1 MIEKIILAIALFFT
15 GGNTVNKAFID
26 TQSDKVQDEEK
37 GETNKTKNINN
48 IVVRTN
54 WDDEYIENGYESFDS
69 VIESRDGGFIA
80 VGETTILEDGSLGD
94 ALIVKYDKDGTIVW
108 QEAILG
114 EDTDVFFDL
123 VEDTDGSIYVIGK
136 SFSSDLD
143 FVNTLNDPHAIIVK
157 YSADGTYEWTA
168 TYNDGGR
175 QINYNDII
183 ISNNNLVIVGNKVNN
198 GSRTGFIRVVNK
210 SDGTEQ
216 KMIYLQNTDYNTN
229 AKSIIKTDDGSY
241 VVIGNS
247 INKTT
252 SKEFPFIVKINENGN
267 RIWAYELS
275 QSTTSNREG
284 SFNSVVELSDG
295 TLIVGG
301 FVKKLDKTNPIL
313 MKFNNSGNLIW
324 ENIESND
331 YAEVC
336 KSVLVNK
343 NNEMIATFEKTPN
356 ENVSLSK
363 NLEVNIKRYD
373 LEGDFIDEHLLND
386 ETNIRHMKTIMTSKD
401 KLVFVGRKY
410 VKVDTVPGEVA
421 KCETRNIKAND
432 ECLQANAFITMVEF
446 FDTCTVKPL
455 PEINIDNRN
464 VVINK
469 GDSFNVMNG
478 VTATDEGKD
487 VTKQVIA
494 TPSTI
499 DTSAKGTH
507 EITYKV
513 SNSCGETV
521 ERRTITVEDPCDV
534 NQLPVITIDNKNV
547 TINKGDT
554 FNVMNGVTATDEGQD
569 ITRQVTA
576 TPGTID
582 TSVKGRH
589 EITYRVSDECGE
601 TTEKRT
607 IIVEDPCDVNQ
618 LPVITIDNK
627 NVKINKG
634 DNFNVMNGVTA
645 TDEGQDIT
653 RQVTATPGTI
663 DTSVKG
669 RHEITYRVSDECGET
684 TEKRTIIVEDPC
696 DVNQLPVITI
706 DNKNVKINKGD
717 NFNVMNGVTATD
729 EGRDITRQV
738 TATPDTIDTSTKGTH
753 TITYKVSDSCGETT
767 ETRTVVVEDP
777 CDVNQLPVITIDNKN
792 VKINKGDNFNV
803 MNGVTATDEGQDI
816 TRQVTATPGTIDT
829 SVKGRHEITYR
840 VSDEC
845 GETTEKRTIIVEDP
859 CDVNQL
865 PVITIDN
872 KNVTINKGD
881 TFNVMNGVTATDE
894 GRDITRQVTATPDTI
909 DTSVKGRH
917 EITYRVSDECGE
929 TTEKRTIIVEDPC
942 DINQL
947 PVINVE
953 KENVVLELNAKFNI
967 MDGVTAT
974 DEGKDITD
982 EITYTPSNIDT
993 SKEGVYEVIYKVS
1006 DECGEVE
1013 KKINVIIS
1021 QNPCAVN
1028 EAPVIN
1034 ASNITLELGAE
1045 FNPLEGVSAYDKEEG
1060 DVTDKITVERNTV
1073 DTSKEGVYEVE
1084 YKIVDDCN
1092 LSVNK
1097 IVLVTVK
1104 LDPCKINELPVL
1116 SVKDIEII
1124 VGTELNPFDG
1134 VSALDKENGD
1144 MTPKI
1149 EIVENTVNK
1158 DKIGEYKITYKIS
1171 DECGEVEKTIK
1182 VKVKDKAPVVDS
1194 VVDEDKPEDE
1204 ADNEKQENINTV
1216 KPQTG
1221 DNINFYIVVVSI
1233 SIIGLTL
1240 LNKKEKK

>member
-15 GGNTVNKAFID
+15 GGTTVNKASID
-26 TQSDKVQDEEK
+26 AQSDKVQSEEK
-37 GETNKTKNINN
+37 GETSKTKNINN
-48 IVVRTN
+48 NNIVIKTN

-94 ALIVKYDKDGTIVW
+94 ALIVKYDKDGAIVW

-157 YSADGTYEWTA
+157 YSSDGNYEWTA

-198 GSRTGFIRVVNK
+198 GSRTGFIRIVNK
-210 SDGTEQ
+210 SNGAEQ
-216 KMIYLQNTDYNTN
+216 NMIYLQNTDYNTN
-229 AKSIIKTDDGSY
+229 VKSIIKTDDNAY

-252 SKEFPFIVKINENGN
+252 SKEFPFILKMNENGN

-295 TLIVGG
+295 SLIVGG

-313 MKFNNSGNLIW
+313 MKFNSSGNLIW

-343 NNEMIATFEKTPN
+343 NHELVATFEKTPN

-432 ECLQANAFITMVEF
+432 ECLQANAFIAMVEF

-455 PEINIDNRN
+455 PIITIDNKN
-464 VVINK
+464 VVVNK
-469 GDSFNVMNG
+469 GDVFNVMNG
-478 VTATDEGKD
+478 VTATAEGKNITD
-487 VTKQVIA
+487 QVIA
-494 TPSTI
+494 TPKTI
-499 DTSAKGTH
+499 DTSTKGTH

-513 SNSCGETV
+513 SDECGEVT
-521 ERRTITVEDPCDV
+521 EKRTITVEDPCDV

-547 TINKGDT
+547 KINKGDN
-554 FNVMNGVTATDEGQD
+554 FDVMSGVTATDEGRD

-576 TPGTID
+576 TPSTID

-589 EITYRVSDECGE
+589 EITYRVSDSCGE

-634 DNFNVMNGVTA
+634 DNFDVM
-645 TDEGQDIT
+645 
-653 RQVTATPGTI
+653 
-663 DTSVKG
+663 S
-669 RHEITYRVSDECGET
+669 
-684 TEKRTIIVEDPC
+684 
-696 DVNQLPVITI
+696 
-706 DNKNVKINKGD
+706 
-717 NFNVMNGVTATD
+717 GVTATD

-738 TATPDTIDTSTKGTH
+738 TATPSTIDTSVKGTH
-753 TITYKVSDSCGETT
+753 TITYRVSDSCGETV
-767 ETRTVVVEDP
+767 ETRVITVEDP
-777 CDVNQLPVITIDNKN
+777 CDVNQLPVINVPNKN
-792 VKINKGDNFNV
+792 
-803 MNGVTATDEGQDI
+803 
-816 TRQVTATPGTIDT
+816 
-829 SVKGRHEITYR
+829 
-840 VSDEC
+840 
-845 GETTEKRTIIVEDP
+845 IV
-859 CDVNQL
+859 
-865 PVITIDN
+865 I
-872 KNVTINKGD
+872 KKGD
-881 TFNVMNGVTATDE
+881 TFDVMNGVTATDE
-894 GRDITRQVTATPDTI
+894 GRDITNQITATPATI
-909 DTSVKGRH
+909 DTTVKGTH

-929 TTEKRTIIVEDPC
+929 TVKKITVKIEDPC
-942 DINQL
+942 DVNQL
-947 PVINVE
+947 PVITVE
-953 KENVVLELNAKFNI
+953 KENIVLEVNSKFDI
-967 MDGVTAT
+967 MNGVTAT

-982 EITYTPSNIDT
+982 KITYTPDNIDT
-993 SKEGVYEVIYKVS
+993 SKEGIYEVIYKVS

-1013 KKINVIIS
+1013 KRINVIINN
-1021 QNPCAVN
+1021 NPCAIN

-1034 ASNITLELGAE
+1034 VNDSTLELGAE
-1045 FNPLEGVSAYDKEEG
+1045 FNPLDGVTAYDKEDG
-1060 DVTDKITVERNTV
+1060 DITDKIIVERNDV
-1073 DTSKEGVYEVE
+1073 DTSKEGVYEVV
-1084 YKIVDDCN
+1084 YKVIDDCN
-1092 LSVNK
+1092 ETVNK
-1097 IVLVTVK
+1097 VVLITVK
-1104 LDPCKINELPVL
+1104 LNPCKINELPVL
-1116 SVKDIEII
+1116 NVKDVEII
-1124 VGTELNPFDG
+1124 VGTEFNPLDG
-1134 VSALDKENGD
+1134 VSALDKEDGD
-1144 MTPKI
+1144 VTSKI

-1158 DKIGEYKITYKIS
+1158 DEVGEYKVVYKIS

-1182 VKVKDKAPVVDS
+1182 VKVKEKPPVVDS
-1194 VVDEDKPEDE
+1194 VTDEDKSEDKKE
-1204 ADNEKQENINTV
+1204 EKPTIV

-1221 DNINFYIVVVSI
+1221 DNISLYVIFAII
-1233 SIIGLTL
+1233 SIIGIKL
-1240 LNKKEKK
+1240 LNKKEK